1 MREPAEP
8 SGSVPGSAI
17 GGLTHLLWLVWTV
30 GPLSL
35 APQVGHS
42 RSGAVSSQ
50 VVSVDLYQ
58 SRRPVPVTIS
68 AGGMKPM
75 ALHLRTVG
83 WEIPASRAAP
93 RTPSTPAGNQAPRGN
108 GPCGR
113 VSRRIRSALTPSC
126 GRDGRRRDPRAAVL
140 LPSLN
145 RLQRRVGLGN
155 GPWGV
160 LSC

>member
-58 SRRPVPVTIS
+58 SRRPV
-68 AGGMKPM
+68 
-75 ALHLRTVG
+75 
-83 WEIPASRAAP
+83 
-93 RTPSTPAGNQAPRGN
+93 
-108 GPCGR
+108 
-113 VSRRIRSALTPSC
+113 
-126 GRDGRRRDPRAAVL
+126 
-140 LPSLN
+140 LN
-145 RLQRRVGLGN
+145 RPGMSGDSK
-155 GPWGV
+155 PWEGWSHV
-160 LSC
+160 WEHVEEVPA